1 MKPNI
6 VIVGGV
12 AGGAAAAGRHS
23 RGIADVAN
31 VSGGHLSMFARD
43 GFNWETT

>member
-1 MKPNI
+1 MKTKI
-6 VIVGGV
+6 VVGGV
-12 AGGAAAAGRHS
+12 AGGAAAAGRHP

-31 VSGGHLSMFARD
+31 VSSGHLSMLAGD

>member
-12 AGGAAAAGRHS
+12 AGGATAVGRS
-23 RGIADVAN
+23 PRGIADVAN